1 MLKAVYFH
9 AARTQLFLGGDGA
22 EDELGTVGR
31 SAGWTGGTVFYG
43 QLFYGVPL
51 TVANGVA
58 KHATRSWFCGST
70 LVDFYITVSW
80 MLLAHLPLVVGGEGH
95 HPCFAMPCSSIR
107 NIAGAVRRWYRRCSP
122 ACANK
127 TVGNCLF
134 YKVYNFAQV

>member
-1 MLKAVYFH
+1 MGRSQKKRRKILFLFLPGRYENKCRRFCQPKMLKAVYFH
-9 AARTQLFLGGDGA
+9 AARTQLFLDGDGA
-22 EDELGTVGR
+22 EEDTGLVGW

-80 MLLAHLPLVVGGEGH
+80 MLLAHL
-95 HPCFAMPCSSIR
+95 CCCS
-107 NIAGAVRRWYRRCSP
+107 GWRRTSSLLCH
-122 ACANK
+122 A
-127 TVGNCLF
+127 L
-134 YKVYNFAQV
+134 Q